1 MKRKD
6 SLWKDMEM
14 VEGVKQR
21 FFIALRKL
29 GELYLNFD
37 NACVNAC
44 FWKMRDAWK
53 VRVHSFWKLK
63 NHSRLTQVILKFKI
77 RTR

>member
-21 FFIALRKL
+21 SFIALRKL

-44 FWKMRDAWK
+44 F
-53 VRVHSFWKLK
+53 
-63 NHSRLTQVILKFKI
+63 
-77 RTR
+77 